1 MPRITVVFGLLL
13 CLVGVGFYA
22 GTGAASVTALIPA
35 FIGLPLV
42 AAGFLARREA
52 LRRHAMHAAA
62 LLGTL
67 GVLGSLRGAVQ
78 LPALLGGGEVAR
90 PAAVAAQSITAALC
104 LEFVALC
111 VRSFV
116 NARRDRKI

>member
-1 MPRITVVFGLLL
+1 MPQIAVAFGVLL

-22 GTGAASVTALIPA
+22 GTGGASVTALIPA

-42 AAGFLARREA
+42 GAGLLARREG
-52 LRRHAMHAAA
+52 LRRHAMHAAS

-67 GVLGSLRGAVQ
+67 GLLGSLRGAVK
-78 LPALLGGGEVAR
+78 LPALLAGGEVAR
-90 PAAVAAQSITAALC
+90 PAAVAAQSVTAILC
-104 LEFVALC
+104 LVFVALC

-116 NARRDRKI
+116 HARRERKI

>member
-104 LEFVALC
+104 LVFVALC

>member
-1 MPRITVVFGLLL
+1 MPQITVVFGALL
-13 CLVGVGFYA
+13 CLVGLGFYA
-22 GTGAASVTALIPA
+22 RTGAVTALIPA
-35 FIGLPLV
+35 FIGLPMVV
-42 AAGFLARREA
+42 AGLLARREA

-67 GVLGSLRGAVQ
+67 GLLGSLRGAVQ
-78 LPALLGGGEVAR
+78 LPALLSGEAVAR

-104 LEFVALC
+104 LVFVGLC

-116 NARRDRKI
+116 EARRQRG